1 MLPLGLFINWKNV
14 NTHTHIYIKFNC
26 GCNAAFDWIDEL
38 ITFIA
43 IYGKCHLSK
52 KNKSSGITL
61 IILVTNILS
70 KRDNSKS
77 IGAGT

>member
-1 MLPLGLFINWKNV
+1 MYMLKYWNHNKAMSDTA
-14 NTHTHIYIKFNC
+14 NTVVVYSFKI
-26 GCNAAFDWIDEL
+26 

-77 IGAGT
+77 LGAGT